1 MTKTVNRTVILTR
14 PEQRNQP
21 LAQALADTAIENLS
35 LPALEVVPL
44 VTEIPTE
51 YLPGHYDLVIFVSGQ
66 AARCY
71 LNPYYQKA
79 NDNWPVATKIGTV
92 GVSTRQIAQ
101 LEIEQY
107 QPSALSLL
115 WRHPPAGALSHDS
128 EALWEILR
136 PELSGIHRALVV
148 RGKTGREW
156 LRGRLL
162 ENDVAVDVFAVYDRR
177 AAFWP
182 LQIGATIQRCAVNG
196 LVFLVTSSESAQA
209 IFENLQRLNLLAVC
223 QKSIFVVIH
232 ERIEKRVQ
240 SLWHDAGFANLAVV
254 KRCIPT
260 HESML
265 TALVQAAAS
274 PQVT

>member
-21 LAQALADTAIENLS
+21 LAQALDDVAVSNIS
-35 LPALEVVPL
+35 LPALQVVPL
-44 VTEIPTE
+44 VTTIPAE
-51 YLPGHYDLVIFVSGQ
+51 YQPHDYDLVIFVSGQ
-66 AARCY
+66 AARSY
-71 LNPYYQKA
+71 LKPYYLEGDRQ
-79 NDNWPVATKIGTV
+79 WPARTKIGTV

-107 QPSALSLL
+107 QFAASTLL
-115 WRHPPAGALSHDS
+115 WRHPPATAPSHDS
-128 EALWEILR
+128 EALWEILQ
-136 PELSGIHRALVV
+136 PELGQIHKALVV

-162 ENDVAVDVFAVYDRR
+162 ENNVAVDVFAVYDRR
-177 AAFWP
+177 SACWSS
-182 LQIGATIQRCAVNG
+182 QVATTINRSAVNG

-223 QKSIFVVIH
+223 QQSIFVVIH

-240 SLWHDAGFANLAVV
+240 SLWHDAGFANSAVV